1 MKLFKKNFY
10 NDFINNI
17 NETSNNISDEPEE
30 TIINT
35 IEDEIQ
41 KKKAVKKVIENN
53 NVVIKYKRK
62 NYYLI
67 ENKIYIINKNKSIG
81 NIFGNYIDDKVIE
94 IK

>member
-10 NDFINNI
+10 NDFI